1 MFKFILLIV
10 TIEFI
15 KNLNIKKKKTY
26 NSIFLGKPSKKKVI
40 KEGFNFIVQIEWNFD
55 SNTMNI

>member
-26 NSIFLGKPSKKKVI
+26 NSIFLGKPLKKKKKVI
-40 KEGFNFIVQIEWNFD
+40 KKGFNFIVQIE
-55 SNTMNI
+55 

>member
-15 KNLNIKKKKTY
+15 KNLNIKKKTY
-26 NSIFLGKPSKKKVI
+26 NSIFLGKPSKKKKKVI
-40 KEGFNFIVQIEWNFD
+40 NKGFNFIVQIE
-55 SNTMNI
+55 